1 MANENWVGFAKTPKP
16 DPDLTKLVVSAKVE
30 FDAEASSVFNLVTSA
45 DGLSS
50 WLHKAEKTEIR
61 TSGKIKFADVAED
74 FELAI
79 FSLVEVG
86 RKVVINS
93 VLFGELFVV
102 FDRRGGQLEI
112 GFTKMVNLDAKDS
125 ERAFLE
131 ERLRDFKARVGEI
144 S

>member
-1 MANENWVGFAKTPKP
+1 MANENWVGFAKSPKP

-30 FDAEASSVFNLVTSA
+30 FDGTASSVFNLVTSA

-50 WLHKAEKTEIR
+50 WLHKVEKTEIR

-74 FELAI
+74 LELAV
-79 FSLVEVG
+79 FSLVEIG

-93 VLFGELFVV
+93 VLFGELVVV

-125 ERAFLE
+125 ERVLLE
-131 ERLRDFKARVGEI
+131 QRLRDFKARAGEI